1 VARKPAVFG
10 RPEGDPD
17 VNDFYVKELWRYP
30 VKSLRG
36 EQLDAEHVAPD
47 GVRGDRLVHVQDRGG
62 LITARTHPGLLGL
75 GATLRDDGVALVEGI
90 PWWDPRAD
98 STVKAAAG
106 PDAELVPDDGPER
119 FDVLPLLVATD
130 GAIEALGQDRRR
142 LRPNIVIGGVDGLAE
157 RSWEGRLLRVG
168 ELLVLLHSLRG
179 RCIVTTYDPDTLEQD
194 VGVLRDIARR
204 FRGRLALNAAVLA
217 PGRVRVG
224 DRVEVI
230 DVGPE
235 HHRLL
240 DAAGLAASPRGGR

>member
-1 VARKPAVFG
+1 MRVLPFRRREVRTAGRLPLTTVTPRAARKPAVFG

-36 EQLDAEHVAPD
+36 EQLGAEHVAPD

-130 GAIEALGQDRRR
+130 GAIEAFGQDRRR
-142 LRPNIVIGGVDGLAE
+142 LRPNIVIGASTGWPSA
-157 RSWEGRLLRVG
+157 
-168 ELLVLLHSLRG
+168 RG
-179 RCIVTTYDPDTLEQD
+179 RAACCGSASCSCSCTRCVAGASSRRMTPTRSNRTSECSATSRGAFEAGSHSMLRFSRQD
-194 VGVLRDIARR
+194 ACAWETGSR
-204 FRGRLALNAAVLA
+204 
-217 PGRVRVG
+217 
-224 DRVEVI
+224 
-230 DVGPE
+230 
-235 HHRLL
+235 
-240 DAAGLAASPRGGR
+240 